1 MNEALLYLL
10 QCKQNYNFL
19 ACRKLCSVYWC
30 VKNLGTSTA
39 ERNVPRTRSWY
50 RAQFL
55 NIAMGLRNYLISL
68 RNCTANIHFTWDA
81 LRGWRELIIWSDDV
95 TSNACGERVLA
106 RRILWKRLSCKI
118 KATLCQGLSP
128 CKERTLSK
136 KWAVCRGVRG
146 ITSVSRR
153 SKNLYV
159 NMTRFIRVSIVI
171 LFFSITDLSM
181 VNAKR
186 VSDKWIYVKRRC
198 FFSIVI

>member
-10 QCKQNYNFL
+10 QCKQIYNFL
-19 ACRKLCSVYWC
+19 ACRKLCSGYWC
-30 VKNLGTSTA
+30 VKNLSTNTA

-106 RRILWKRLSCKI
+106 RRILWKRLSCRI

-128 CKERTLSK
+128 CNALCPNNEQDVEEFGGLHQYPGDLKIYTWTWR
-136 KWAVCRGVRG
+136 
-146 ITSVSRR
+146 
-153 SKNLYV
+153 
-159 NMTRFIRVSIVI
+159 
-171 LFFSITDLSM
+171 DLS
-181 VNAKR
+181 VFPLLF
-186 VSDKWIYVKRRC
+186 Y
-198 FFSIVI
+198 FSRLRTYQWLMQKG